1 MLNRFGIIKS
11 KIGLPILLGI
21 LTLTAIVTYRS
32 YILEIT
38 NDEAFSFWM
47 VSENKINMLC
57 GTANNHWLNTL
68 FIFIWTKLIG
78 HSEWMLRIHSVV
90 SFIVYSIFTLAIFGH
105 LKNKWL
111 IIIPFSFL
119 LCNYYL
125 LDYFS
130 LARGYSISLMFESM
144 AIYYIL
150 REGDKRVFYIYLF
163 LALSVFS
170 NYSSIYILTAYFII
184 DFFSYFNHKMP
195 TGISLVEFFKDRY
208 PFLIILTW
216 AVPNILFIKYY
227 TGDLEEG
234 QRNGFIPDTIGVFL
248 QRSFNIDLSFE
259 HFNYIYIL
267 FIVGLLVVA
276 FLKRNSIHSSIK
288 TLVQLLLV
296 SFLLIEFLYV
306 FLNIPYPYGRT
317 SFFYNYVFYILL
329 IVLLLELIMR
339 LKVYFQYV
347 VSFIVSSL
355 FIYNLV
361 YHLNINSTIEFWP
374 QQSFKK
380 AYADIVK
387 HKEYSPNST
396 IALPLDQY
404 GVYKNYYSYIQPL
417 FYKNPVFVY
426 NSRDGYSHIERKS
439 MYEQDYLLL
448 ITPYD
453 KIIDSIPSNIKFKLL
468 KKYPLMHTDLMYIQK

>member
-1 MLNRFGIIKS
+1 MLKRFGILKS
-11 KIGLPILLGI
+11 QIGLPILMGI
-21 LTLTAIVTYRS
+21 LTLTAIVVYRS

-78 HSEWMLRIHSVV
+78 HSEWMLRIHSVIAFV
-90 SFIVYSIFTLAIFGH
+90 IYSIFTVAVFKH
-105 LKNKWL
+105 LKNKL
-111 IIIPFSFL
+111 LLFIPCCIL

-130 LARGYSISLMFESM
+130 LARGYSISLMFEAM

-150 REGDKRVFYIYLF
+150 REGVKRVFYIYLF

-184 DFFSYFNHKMP
+184 DFYSYFNIEKISR
-195 TGISLVEFFKDRY
+195 ISLLGFFKARY

-234 QRNGFIPDTIGVFL
+234 QRNGFISDTIGVFL
-248 QRSFNIDLSFE
+248 QRSFSIDLSFE
-259 HFNYIYIL
+259 YLNYIYIL
-267 FIVGLLVVA
+267 LIVGFLVVA
-276 FLKRNSIHSSIK
+276 FLKRNSFHSCIK

-329 IVLLLELIMR
+329 IVLLIELIMR
-339 LKVYFQYV
+339 LNVYFQYV
-347 VSFIVSSL
+347 VSIVVCSL
-355 FIYNLV
+355 FLYNLV
-361 YHLNINSTIEFWP
+361 YHLNVNSTIEFWP
-374 QQSFKK
+374 QQSFRK
-380 AYADIVK
+380 AYAEIINHEK
-387 HKEYSPNST
+387 YTPNSK
-396 IALPLDQY
+396 IGMPLDQF
-404 GVYKNYYSYIQPL
+404 GVYKNYYGYIQPL
-417 FYKNPVFVY
+417 IYKNPVFVY
-426 NSRDGYSHIERKS
+426 NSRDGYSHFERKS

-453 KIIDSIPSNIKFKLL
+453 KILDSIPSNIKFLLL